1 MLNDI
6 QPHIR
11 CCSKDAAKY
20 TIMPGDPGRVDRV
33 KFFLE
38 NPVDLAF
45 NREFKS
51 CTGFYKGVK
60 VMVISTGIGGAS
72 TGIVVEELKNI
83 GVQTLIRIGSCGALQ
98 PNIKLGDLIIANGA
112 VRDDGASKAYVEESY
127 PAVPDTDV
135 LISLI
140 ESAKEVG
147 CNYYCGKIRS
157 HDSFYTDEEEKID
170 EYWSKKGILGADM
183 ESAAL
188 FVIGGLR
195 NLKTAS
201 VLNVVVENDGNLD
214 DINSYVNGE
223 SVTALGERRGILT
236 VLEAIVKLEKKQ
248 NKFLGGFYHE
258 KK

>member
-1 MLNDI
+1 MLDDI

-11 CCSKDAAKY
+11 CGSKDAAKY
-20 TIMPGDPGRVDRV
+20 AVMPGDPERVERV
-33 KFFLE
+33 KSFLE
-38 NPVDLAF
+38 NTVDIAF

-60 VMVISTGIGGAS
+60 VMVVSTGIGGAS

-98 PNIKLGDLIIANGA
+98 PNIKLGDLVIANGA
-112 VRDDGASKAYVEESY
+112 VRDDGASKAYIEKSY

-140 ESAKEVG
+140 ESAKELSYH
-147 CNYYCGKIRS
+147 YYCGKIRS
-157 HDSFYTDEEEKID
+157 HDSFYTDKEQEID
-170 EYWSKKGILGADM
+170 DYWSGKGILGSDM

-195 NLKTAS
+195 NLRTAS
-201 VLNVVVENDGNLD
+201 VLNVVVEKSGNLD
-214 DINSYVNGE
+214 AGINSYVDGE
-223 SVTALGERRGILT
+223 SITALGEKKEILIA
-236 VLEAIVKLEKKQ
+236 LEAIIKLEK
-248 NKFLGGFYHE
+248 NRINSEEVLV
-258 KK
+258 

>member
-98 PNIKLGDLIIANGA
+98 PIIKLGDLIIANGA
-112 VRDDGASKAYVEESY
+112 VRDEGTSKAYVEESY
-127 PAVPDTDV
+127 PAVPDTEV

-140 ESAKEVG
+140 ESAKELG

-157 HDSFYTDEEEKID
+157 HDSFYTDEEQKID
-170 EYWSKKGILGADM
+170 KYWGEKGILGADM

-201 VLNVVVENDGNLD
+201 VLNVVVENDGNLVG
-214 DINSYVNGE
+214 INSYVDGE
-223 SVTALGERRGILT
+223 SVTALGEKREIIT
-236 VLEAIVKLEKKQ
+236 VLEAIVKLEK
-248 NKFLGGFYHE
+248 NK
-258 KK
+258 

>member
-11 CCSKDAAKY
+11 CSSNEAAAY
-20 TIMPGDPGRVDRV
+20 AIMPGDPLRVDIV
-33 KFFLE
+33 KKFL
-38 NPVDLAF
+38 NNSVDIAY

-51 CTGFYKGVK
+51 CSGFYKGIK

-72 TGIVVEELKNI
+72 TGIAVEELKNI
-83 GVQTLIRIGSCGALQ
+83 GVKTLIRIGSCGALQ

-112 VRDDGASKAYVEESY
+112 VRDEGTSKAYVEESY

-140 ESAKEVG
+140 ESAKELG
-147 CNYYCGKIRS
+147 FNYYCGKIRS
-157 HDSFYTDEEEKID
+157 HDSFYTDKEQEID
-170 EYWSKKGILGADM
+170 KYWSAKGILGADM

-188 FVIGGLR
+188 LVIGGLR

-201 VLNVVVENDGNLD
+201 ILNVVVESDGNLD
-214 DINSYVNGE
+214 DINSYVDGE
-223 SVTALGERRGILT
+223 SITTFGEKKEILT
-236 VLEAIVKLEKKQ
+236 VLEAIVKLEKK
-248 NKFLGGFYHE
+248 LE
-258 KK
+258 K